1 MSINKRIISL
11 REKKNWSQKE
21 LARRININQSVMN
34 RIESGE
40 RPVKDEELSKLAIA
54 LGCSADY
61 LLGIEDTTPKF
72 EDKEFEAFAND
83 PSLQKWYKELPES
96 KEEDLRRLRKMW
108 EILKDNEKI

>member
-54 LGCSADY
+54 LECSADY
-61 LLGIEDTTPKF
+61 LLGIESNSPKP

-108 EILKDNEKI
+108 EILKDSGKI